1 MEQARIIRTKSST
14 SPPESDLAS
23 ARLLQSQIER
33 LETQFSRL
41 RDQVRLTQQLA
52 SLGTAAAMMA
62 HEFNNLMTPVVSYAR
77 YALDNDDVE
86 LMKKALEM
94 TLKQASTVSAMSER
108 ILGLAVHEAP
118 KPAHVQ
124 IGEVVK
130 EAAACLCR
138 DPEKDGITQ
147 RVDIPPDLIV
157 WADERQL
164 RQVFFNLLLNARQ
177 AIQHR
182 SGMITVTAE
191 SADDSMVAIHIKDNG
206 CGIDP
211 ANLENIFDPFFTTK
225 TGDANGNKKGTGLGL
240 ALCNDIVEEQ
250 RGQISVQSEPGHGT
264 TFTITLPTAP

>member
-1 MEQARIIRTKSST
+1 
-14 SPPESDLAS
+14 
-23 ARLLQSQIER
+23 
-33 LETQFSRL
+33 
-41 RDQVRLTQQLA
+41 
-52 SLGTAAAMMA
+52 MMA

-108 ILGLAVHEAP
+108 ILGLAIHEGP
-118 KPAHVQ
+118 RPARVP
-124 IGEVVK
+124 IAEAIK

-138 DPEKDGITQ
+138 DPEKDGVTQ
-147 RVDIPPDLIV
+147 RVDIPEDLIV

-182 SGMITVTAE
+182 NGRIIVTAE
-191 SADDSMVAIHIKDNG
+191 PADDGRVAINIKDNG

-211 ANLENIFDPFFTTK
+211 ANLENIFEPFFTTK
-225 TGDANGNKKGTGLGL
+225 TGNTNGQKRGTGLGL
-240 ALCNDIVEEQ
+240 PLCKDIIEEQ

-264 TFTITLPTAP
+264 TFTITLPAEP

>member
-1 MEQARIIRTKSST
+1 MEQTRITRTKGST
-14 SPPESDLAS
+14 APLESDLTS

-33 LETQFSRL
+33 LETQFSKL

-94 TLKQASTVSAMSER
+94 TLKQTSTVSAMSER

-118 KPAHVQ
+118 KPAQVD

-130 EAAACLCR
+130 DAAACLCR
-138 DPEKDGITQ
+138 DAEKDGITQ
-147 RVDIPPDLIV
+147 RVDIPPDLMV

-182 SGMITVTAE
+182 SGRIIITAE
-191 SADDSMVAIHIKDNG
+191 PADEDTVAIHVKDNG
-206 CGIDP
+206 SGIDP
-211 ANLENIFDPFFTTK
+211 ANLENIFEPFFTTK
-225 TGDANGNKKGTGLGL
+225 TADSHGKKKGTGLGL
-240 ALCNDIVEEQ
+240 ALCKDIVEEQ

-264 TFTITLPTAP
+264 TFTIILPTAP